1 MLAPLL
7 SLKAV
12 RAVALALVLAM
23 TATLAVPGA
32 APGFAAERPSKKGG
46 PKLADGKA
54 GVTISSM
61 TKGAK
66 VFIDDKEVG
75 EVPVAGVIEVEP
87 KRHTVRVQK
96 RGYSPF
102 IDTILPS
109 PGQVVEIEADLVASG
124 GFVKVNSK
132 NKDIKLQLLI
142 DGTVVG
148 TTPFDGDVAPGSHA
162 LEARAVGYLPQSRQ
176 VDVKA
181 GQEIALEF
189 ELKLVPAPIIKE
201 DKSLL
206 SRWWFWTAVGAA
218 VVGGVATTVALS
230 QDTHIAPKSAGYVL
244 VLDK

>member
-1 MLAPLL
+1 MLSPLL
-7 SLKAV
+7 SRGAV
-12 RAVALALVLAM
+12 RAVALALAFAL
-23 TATLAVPGA
+23 TAAVAVHA
-32 APGFAAERPSKKGG
+32 APCFAAERPSKKGG

-132 NKDIKLQLLI
+132 NKDIKLQLLV

-162 LEARAVGYLPQSRQ
+162 IEARAVGYLPQSRQ

-189 ELKLVPAPIIKE
+189 ELKLVPAPIINE

-218 VVGGVATTVALS
+218 IVGGVATTVALS
-230 QDTHIAPKSAGYVL
+230 QDTHIAPKTAGYVL